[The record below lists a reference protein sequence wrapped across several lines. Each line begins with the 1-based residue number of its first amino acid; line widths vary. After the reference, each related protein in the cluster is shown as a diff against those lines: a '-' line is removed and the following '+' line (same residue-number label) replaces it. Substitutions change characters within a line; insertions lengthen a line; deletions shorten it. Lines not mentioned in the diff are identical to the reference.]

1 MWAISISR
9 QMEVRFMNK
18 KGVTLIEM
26 IIVMVIIAIGAV
38 LFIPNIGG
46 WLPNY
51 RLRSAARNVVSTMR
65 TSQMKAISTNLEY
78 RVYFHYNG
86 GSLGDYKYR
95 YWVERGNLS
104 SASTNWVGTIAFTNA
119 AREGQL
125 YELPKG
131 VTNNFAGFFEFNPDS
146 SSTSGSL
153 TLQNSRGT
161 QRRLG
166 VTPSTGRVTIT
177 TP

>member
-78 RVYFHYNG
+78 RVYFNFNG
-86 GSLGDYKYR
+86 GTYR

-104 SASTNWVGTIAFTNA
+104 SGSTNWVGTIDHTNT

-131 VTNNFAGFFEFNPDS
+131 VANNFAGFFEFNPDS

-161 QRRLG
+161 QRRLA

>member
-1 MWAISISR
+1 MLAISIF
-9 QMEVRFMNK
+9 QQTEVKFMNK

-26 IIVMVIIAIGAV
+26 IIVMVIIAIGAT

-51 RLRSAARNVVSTMR
+51 RLRSAARSVVSIMR
-65 TSQMKAISTNLEY
+65 TSQMKAVSTNLEY
-78 RVYFHYNG
+78 RVYFNFNSG
-86 GSLGDYKYR
+86 TYR
-95 YWVERGNLS
+95 YWIERGNLNS
-104 SASTNWVGTIAFTNA
+104 GSTNWVGTIASTNT

-125 YELPKG
+125 YELPTG
-131 VTNNFAGFFEFNPDS
+131 VTNNFSGFFEFNPDS
-146 SSTSGSL
+146 TSTSGSL

-161 QRRLG
+161 QRQLTL
-166 VTPSTGRVTIT
+166 TPSTGRVKIT